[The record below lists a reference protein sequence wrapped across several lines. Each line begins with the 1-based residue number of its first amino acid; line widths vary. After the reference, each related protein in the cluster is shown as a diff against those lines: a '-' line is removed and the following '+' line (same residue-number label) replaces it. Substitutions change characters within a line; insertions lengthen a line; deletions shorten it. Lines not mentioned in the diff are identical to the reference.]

1 MCGIAGV
8 LRFDGK
14 IAESQTI
21 QDMNL
26 SQRHRG
32 PDDEGVF
39 VNGQIALGLA
49 RLSVMDT
56 SENAKQPIFNATGDV
71 AVVFN
76 GEIYNFAE
84 IKNLLY
90 ENGHAFVSNG
100 DAEVLPHAYEEWGM
114 PGMLSRLKG
123 MFAFALWDQE
133 RESLFLVRDRL
144 GVKPLCYAVSSD
156 SMEFASEPHALSCY
170 QQLVTKLDLDGLES
184 YLSLGYTDTHTNFV
198 KGVMS
203 VSPACYLEVKNG
215 VVREFKYWSLPEVVL
230 NPRNPTFQQYVDEA
244 DALLLNAVE
253 SRMKSDVPLGVFL
266 SAGIDSSLIAAYAS
280 RNSRGPIKTFT
291 VDFTDSPKTESENE
305 SHLASQVAN
314 RYGTDHKILQ
324 VGADSIGSL
333 PRLVHNV
340 SEPFSD
346 PSLLSTYMICKAAR
360 EDITVALTG
369 DGGDESFAGYS
380 NVNVARLADRVM
392 GWCPNYIRKPTFELL
407 LEIFPDNPRLSKIR
421 TLLKYGT
428 NDIGHIYDN
437 PQLWNRKIRDK
448 LLAETRDNSD
458 LRLPF
463 KGKLD
468 QFEQSLTRKLSY
480 VDFNL
485 RLPCGYLKKVD
496 IASSSLSMEIRSP
509 FLDHELVE
517 YMWNVPDELKIYK
530 GRQKGFLRYLAS
542 NYLPE
547 AIVRRK
553 KTGFSPPISEWL
565 RTRWRPILIQLVENG
580 LARRKGYF
588 RPDIIRDQVDDHLSL
603 RRDNGMRLWQLICL
617 EVWFQIFVD
626 RTLKPDDSLF

>member
-14 IAESQTI
+14 TAESQTI
-21 QDMNL
+21 QNMNL

-39 VNGQIALGLA
+39 VDGQIALGLA
-49 RLSVMDT
+49 RLSIIDT
-56 SENAKQPIFNATGDV
+56 SENAKQPIFNASRDV

-76 GEIYNFAE
+76 GEIYNFTE
-84 IKNLLY
+84 VKDLLRK
-90 ENGHAFVSNG
+90 NGHTFLSNG

-114 PGMLSRLKG
+114 PGMLTRLRG
-123 MFAFALWDQE
+123 MFAFALWDQK

-144 GVKPLCYAVSSD
+144 GVKPLCYAVTPD
-156 SMEFASEPHALSCY
+156 SMEFASEPHALGCF
-170 QQLVTKLDLDGLES
+170 QQCAGKVDLDGLDS
-184 YLSLGYTDTHTNFV
+184 YLSLGYTDMHANFV

-203 VSPACYLEVKNG
+203 VSPACYLEVQNG
-215 VVREFKYWSLPEVVL
+215 TVREYKYWSLPEIIL
-230 NPRNPTFQQYVDEA
+230 DRPRPSFQQYIEEA
-244 DALLLNAVE
+244 DGLILNAVE
-253 SRMKSDVPLGVFL
+253 RRMKSDVPLGVFL
-266 SAGIDSSLIAAYAS
+266 SSGIDSSLVVAYAS
-280 RNSRGPIKTFT
+280 QSSTGPIKTFT
-291 VDFTDSPKTESENE
+291 VDFTDSPRAESQNESE
-305 SHLASQVAN
+305 LAAQVAS
-314 RYGTDHKILQ
+314 RYGTDHKILR

-340 SEPFSD
+340 SEPFAD

-380 NVNVARLADRVM
+380 NVNVARLTDVFM
-392 GWCPNYIRKPTFELL
+392 GWCPTYIRKPIFELL
-407 LEIFPDNPRLSKIR
+407 LEMSPDSPWISKIR
-421 TLLKYGT
+421 TLFKYGT
-428 NDIGHIYDN
+428 NDIRHIYDN
-437 PQLWNRKIRDK
+437 PQLWNRKIREK
-448 LLAETRDNSD
+448 LLAETNGNSD

-463 KGKLD
+463 KGRLD
-468 QFEQSLTRKLSY
+468 QFEQSLTRKLAY

-509 FLDHELVE
+509 FLDQELVE
-517 YMWNVPDELKIYK
+517 YMWNVPDELKMYK
-530 GRQKGFLRYLAS
+530 GRQKGFLRHLAS

-547 AIVRRK
+547 SVVRRR

-565 RTRWRPILIQLVENG
+565 RTRWRPILIQLVENS
-580 LARRKGYF
+580 LAKRKGYF
-588 RPDIIRDQVDDHLSL
+588 RPDIIRDQIDDHLSQ